1 MDVQT
6 KVLSYKLVI
15 EKQYI
20 LHMSVHHIQY
30 NILNTHTH
38 TFRSPFHLK

>member
-6 KVLSYKLVI
+6 KKLSYKLVI
-15 EKQYI
+15 EEQYI

-30 NILNTHTH
+30 NILNI
-38 TFRSPFHLK
+38 FISFPFEVVV